1 MNRDKEILR
10 CDFYLRTKYPHLN
23 TRILKLKNGSY
34 TIYANNFPQPF
45 STFEKEF
52 HYSIKPITTPVLLT
66 ETIPEDFEK
75 EIFPLKDDEIVSDYS
90 GMPLTI
96 WQLQRLLQY
105 KFLDIDIVLVD
116 EDNQS
121 RQILLY
127 IRIMKNPVCRKKLE
141 DFINSLELNIP
152 VKIIED
158 NTEIDSALSKEKE
171 RKEKTKSLIQ
181 KNLDLQNFDNQ
192 ISNPVLNMLP
202 ISKQDLDKKAEVRDE
217 ELFFDRLEDIYK
229 GKINKTDIAKITD
242 SSLNCYIDYVM
253 SGCSNVNIRN
263 GIVLYDKVFIDLPI
277 DKTIEDF
284 CNEQKVKQKELLE
297 LCNDGKVNLILTHP
311 SFQYDK
317 KFLDDIYSVAPDS
330 IITRR
335 TLSSLII
342 ADLVEINK
350 NYFINTVDGLLEN
363 TFELANLIA
372 DSLNKDKDEIYH
384 FLTWPQMALRS
395 SFETLLFNAPKRI
408 ASFGINNTFPD
419 FSKLFDKEKGENIE
433 FDFMANADK
442 VHIASALNSVYFPF
456 HEKYGKY
463 TNRPTTSLMADRLN
477 FYKNATL
484 NKGKEY
490 FDIRSKILSGEQNMT
505 PIDLIDINEY
515 IPIGELKS
523 ISDCFFTSSQFNS
536 IFSFL
541 SKLDTTERIKT
552 IKKYNELVEKEINKN
567 KKNKI
572 GTDFAINGA
581 LDGIGCFIPFLGS
594 LSTLLKFGSEKLG
607 INKEMRKKWEKTQSI
622 IHNGVYDEKQAISFL
637 AKINPVARLNVYN

>member
-1 MNRDKEILR
+1 M
-10 CDFYLRTKYPHLN
+10 
-23 TRILKLKNGSY
+23 
-34 TIYANNFPQPF
+34 AQ
-45 STFEKEF
+45 
-52 HYSIKPITTPVLLT
+52 TTL
-66 ETIPEDFEK
+66 F
-75 EIFPLKDDEIVSDYS
+75 DDGKI
-90 GMPLTI
+90 
-96 WQLQRLLQY
+96 
-105 KFLDIDIVLVD
+105 
-116 EDNQS
+116 
-121 RQILLY
+121 
-127 IRIMKNPVCRKKLE
+127 
-141 DFINSLELNIP
+141 IP
-152 VKIIED
+152 VNI
-158 NTEIDSALSKEKE
+158 
-171 RKEKTKSLIQ
+171 
-181 KNLDLQNFDNQ
+181 
-192 ISNPVLNMLP
+192 
-202 ISKQDLDKKAEVRDE
+202 RDE
-217 ELFFDRLEDIYK
+217 MKR
-229 GKINKTDIAKITD
+229 
-242 SSLNCYIDYVM
+242 CYIDYAM

-317 KFLDDIYSVAPDS
+317 KFLDDIYSVASDS

-350 NYFINTVDGLLEN
+350 NYFINTVDGLLESS
-363 TFELANLIA
+363 FELANLIA

-433 FDFMANADK
+433 FDFMSNADK

-541 SKLDTTERIKT
+541 SKLDTSERIKT

-622 IHNGVYDEKQAISFL
+622 IHNGVYDEKKAISFL

>member
-23 TRILKLKNGSY
+23 TRIFKLKNEFY
-34 TIYANNFPQPF
+34 TIYADNCPKPF
-45 STFEKEF
+45 SLFEDKF
-52 HYSIKPITTPVLLT
+52 NNQIKPITAPVLLT
-66 ETIPEDFEK
+66 EKIPENFE
-75 EIFPLKDDEIVSDYS
+75 EELTPLSDSDIVSDYS
-90 GMPLTI
+90 GIPFSTF
-96 WQLQRLLQY
+96 QLQRLLQY

-158 NTEIDSALSKEKE
+158 NIEIDSALSKEKE

-202 ISKQDLDKKAEVRDE
+202 ITKQDLDKKAEVRDE

-277 DKTIEDF
+277 GKTIEDF

-622 IHNGVYDEKQAISFL
+622 IHNGVYNEKQAISFL

>member
-1 MNRDKEILR
+1 MRRDKEILR
-10 CDFYLRTKYPHLN
+10 CELYLRTKYPHLN
-23 TRILKLKNGSY
+23 TRILKLKNGFY

-45 STFEKEF
+45 STVEKEF

-66 ETIPEDFEK
+66 ESIPQDFEK

-90 GMPLTI
+90 GMPFTI

-105 KFLDIDIVLVD
+105 KFPDIDIVLVD

-127 IRIMKNPVCRKKLE
+127 IRIMENLVCRKKLE
-141 DFINSLELNIP
+141 DFINSLELNIS

-158 NTEIDSALSKEKE
+158 NREIDSALLKEKK
-171 RKEKTKSLIQ
+171 RKEKTK
-181 KNLDLQNFDNQ
+181 KNLDLQNFDDQ

-202 ISKQDLDKKAEVRDE
+202 IKHQDLDKKAEIRDE

-242 SSLNCYIDYVM
+242 SSLNCYIDYAM

-350 NYFINTVDGLLEN
+350 NYFINTVNGLLESS
-363 TFELANLIA
+363 FELANLIA

-419 FSKLFDKEKGENIE
+419 FFKLFDKEKGENIE
-433 FDFMANADK
+433 FEFMVNADK

-456 HEKYGKY
+456 YEKYGKY

-477 FYKNATL
+477 FYKNATVANGTEYL
-484 NKGKEY
+484 N
-490 FDIRSKILSGEQNMT
+490 DRNKILSGKQNIL
-505 PIDLIDINEY
+505 PIDIIDVNDY
-515 IPIGELKS
+515 IPLQELQRF
-523 ISDCFFTSSQFNS
+523 SDCFYTSSQFNS

-541 SKLDTTERIKT
+541 AKQDVSERIKT
-552 IKKYNELVEKEINKN
+552 IKIYNELVDKEINKK

-572 GTDFAINGA
+572 GADFAINGA
-581 LDGIGCFIPFLGS
+581 LDAIGFVVPFLGIGNTA
-594 LSTLLKFGSEKLG
+594 LKLG
-607 INKEMRKKWEKTQSI
+607 AEKIGIDETIRKNFEKTQKI
-622 IHNGVYDEKQAISFL
+622 MKDGNFNEKKAISFL
-637 AKINPVARLNVYN
+637 AKINPVARLKIYN